1 MDTAT
6 VKKLQPSKYD
16 EAKPWVYQEVTKVV
30 PVSQPPS
37 ARYAQGNSSNPD
49 QPTNTKRSRLSQS
62 STTSN
67 HPLVLGARP
76 TAMVIGLK
84 SSSFTKIATF
94 LNQRHL
100 KALLS

>member
-1 MDTAT
+1 PKLSAGVDTAT

-76 TAMVIGLK
+76 TAMVIEQISKCYKYRLY
-84 SSSFTKIATF
+84 
-94 LNQRHL
+94 LYYR
-100 KALLS
+100 